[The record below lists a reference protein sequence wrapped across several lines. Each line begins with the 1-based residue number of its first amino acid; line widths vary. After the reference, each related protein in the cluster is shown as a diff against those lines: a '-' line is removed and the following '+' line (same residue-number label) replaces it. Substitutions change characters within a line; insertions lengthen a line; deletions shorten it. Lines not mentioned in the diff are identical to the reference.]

1 MKKINMFSLALVV
14 LLSFLFSTACQE
26 ESSIVAPG
34 KTSVSSEEPNWVGL
48 PVPNDTRLQKTF
60 TVSELITKQSGGVL
74 SLRESYV
81 GGPHGEVEVFATIK
95 FAPNA
100 LSEDTQV
107 TMSLDDETGVL
118 SFTPSMSFNRDAALT
133 FSLGGMDLTGLSED
147 DVDFKYYDAN
157 GQYVSVDYNKLS
169 VDINHGGLGVLKVD
183 IPHFSRYGFTK

>member
-1 MKKINMFSLALVV
+1 MKKINMFSLALVF
-14 LLSFLFSTACQE
+14 LLSLLFSFACQE
-26 ESSIVAPG
+26 GTSLVAPDN
-34 KTSVSSEEPNWVGL
+34 TSVSSEEPNWISL
-48 PVPNDTRLQKTF
+48 PAPNDTRLQKTF
-60 TVSELITKQSGGVL
+60 TVTELITKQSGGEL

-81 GGPHGEVEVFATIK
+81 GGPHGEVEVFATIR

-100 LSEDTQV
+100 LPEDTQV

-133 FSLGGMDLTGLSED
+133 IVLGGIDLSGVSEND
-147 DVDFKYYDAN
+147 IDFKYYDAN

-169 VDINHGGLGVLKVD
+169 IDIDDGGLGVLKVD